1 MDSNEIICIFHNFR
15 VTMCYFD
22 FIAGVL
28 KIVDVICQLA
38 NDFYEKVYFSTFK

>member
-1 MDSNEIICIFHNFR
+1 MNIDEIICIFHNFR
-15 VTMCYFD
+15 VTMCYSE

-38 NDFYEKVYFSTFK
+38 NDLYEKVYFSTFK